1 MKYLEY
7 YTQID
12 YPLPKVDMAAIPDF
26 AAGIYFR
33 WWLKGRFDCISFSTY
48 YLTGAMENWGHINF
62 KYEIE
67 L

>member
-1 MKYLEY
+1 VIIIVIRIQCQVFFAFVFTDRYAGNIGPQIMKYLEY

-33 WWLKGRFDCISFSTY
+33 
-48 YLTGAMENWGHINF
+48 
-62 KYEIE
+62 
-67 L
+67 